1 MQQAIVILGGTFDPI
16 HIGHLRSAVE
26 VAEFLDVEQV
36 RLVPA
41 NNPAHRSAPACSSEQ
56 RLKMLQ
62 LATANEP
69 KLQVDSREYLR
80 SGPSYMVETL
90 ISLRQEF
97 GASIPVILVLG
108 MDAFLDLADW
118 YRWLEIPELAHL
130 LLLTRPGDSG
140 MERASDELQHF
151 LDLREVKC
159 KTSLL
164 NDCCGNILVTR
175 LSQIDVSASYIRNAI
190 RQGQSIRYLV
200 PEPVFDFIHDHK
212 IYRPTGNTNI

>member
-1 MQQAIVILGGTFDPI
+1 MQQAIVILGGTFDPV
-16 HIGHLRSAVE
+16 HVGHLRSAIE
-26 VAEFLDVEQV
+26 VAEFLGVEQV

-41 NNPAHRSAPACSSEQ
+41 NNPAHRSAPACSPEQ

-69 KLQVDSREYLR
+69 KLLVDSREYLR

-97 GASIPVILVLG
+97 GETIPVILVLG
-108 MDAFLDLADW
+108 MDAFLDLSGW

-130 LLLTRPGDSG
+130 LLLARPGNSG
-140 MERASDELQHF
+140 KEKASDELQHF
-151 LDLREVKC
+151 LERREVKC
-159 KTSLL
+159 KTLL
-164 NDCCGNILVTR
+164 LKDSCGSILVAR

-190 RQGQSIRYLV
+190 RQNKSIRYLV
-200 PEPVFDFIHDHK
+200 PDPVFEFIKDHK